1 MNPAL
6 KEEEEEPHPPEPVP
20 KSGTKEVER
29 GKKDKPVAE
38 GKRGE
43 GQEGALGHV
52 CGCCLREGVRGGCV
66 AMSEAHC
73 FILCC
78 VCVCVRVCVRACACM
93 HACMHACVCVCNLIA
108 VGCMCVCV

>member
-1 MNPAL
+1 MHCTPVSRSACFLSPLQLHYNFDAVAKLKSVYAEVMNPAL
-6 KEEEEEPHPPEPVP
+6 EEEEEEEPRLPEPVP
-20 KSGTKEVER
+20 KSGKKETER

-73 FILCC
+73 FIP
-78 VCVCVRVCVRACACM
+78 
-93 HACMHACVCVCNLIA
+93 
-108 VGCMCVCV
+108 